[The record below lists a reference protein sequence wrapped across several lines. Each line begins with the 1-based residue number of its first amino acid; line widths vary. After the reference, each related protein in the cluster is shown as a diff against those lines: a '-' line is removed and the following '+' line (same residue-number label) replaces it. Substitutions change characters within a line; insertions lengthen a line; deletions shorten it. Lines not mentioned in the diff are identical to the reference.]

1 MQFRNR
7 IFFFF
12 LNLQHSFPNPHR
24 LNPAENSLHSFCL
37 IHLFNLRSHCDVTSS
52 STSTLKSF
60 WKVTSDFTIAISN
73 MLFLVLLAASL
84 QSLKLDK
91 SSPATASGYG
101 ATYTNPFSLFYGH
114 STFWNSFLYSSLAN
128 SS

>member
-1 MQFRNR
+1 MAPYTD
-7 IFFFF
+7 
-12 LNLQHSFPNPHR
+12 LSYNLQHSFPNPHR

-114 STFWNSFLYSSLAN
+114 STFWNSFLYSSSAN